1 MVDDELDD
9 RLSRRFESS
18 RNDEEDMSSSS
29 AQNEQTSENDEEDM
43 SSSSAQNEQTSENDE
58 DDMSSASSQ
67 KGGNEKTSQNGGNV
81 KEDWNVRSFYLDD
94 DLDDRLSTA
103 VKRLDLELS
112 ESDSEIDL
120 KKTRH
125 VYPLLVEVG
134 LERLEEM
141 DVTEVTERLESPDS
155 V

>member
-18 RNDEEDMSSSS
+18 RNDEDDRSEEYQNDMSSPS
-29 AQNEQTSENDEEDM
+29 ARNEQTS
-43 SSSSAQNEQTSENDE
+43 QKDE

-67 KGGNEKTSQNGGNV
+67 KDGNDQTSQNDEDEQASQNGGNV